1 MATVLVVDDDV
12 PILDLLSELLE
23 ECGHTTLRATN
34 GKDALTIAQLHHP
47 HIIITDI
54 MMPEMNGYDL
64 LKTIRTTPKIA
75 DTAVILVSAGVSRL
89 GASTPP
95 FMADGY
101 MQKPFNLAQ
110 IEQVLNGIIIRQQ
123 QQPTFEQHLP

>member
-1 MATVLVVDDDV
+1 
-12 PILDLLSELLE
+12 
-23 ECGHTTLRATN
+23 
-34 GKDALTIAQLHHP
+34 
-47 HIIITDI
+47 

-64 LKTIRTTPKIA
+64 LKTIRNTPEIA
-75 DTAVILVSAGVSRL
+75 STAIILVSAGVSRL

-110 IEQVLNGIIIRQQ
+110 IEQVLNSIIVRQQ
-123 QQPTFEQHLP
+123 QPSLENHHP

>member
-1 MATVLVVDDDV
+1 MATVLVVDDDI

-34 GKDALTIAQLHHP
+34 GKDGFLLAQQHHP

-64 LKTIRTTPKIA
+64 LRTVRSTPEIA
-75 DTAVILVSAGVSRL
+75 DTAIILVSAGVSRL

-110 IEQVLNGIIIRQQ
+110 IEQVLNGIIVKQNHRLESQVS
-123 QQPTFEQHLP
+123 